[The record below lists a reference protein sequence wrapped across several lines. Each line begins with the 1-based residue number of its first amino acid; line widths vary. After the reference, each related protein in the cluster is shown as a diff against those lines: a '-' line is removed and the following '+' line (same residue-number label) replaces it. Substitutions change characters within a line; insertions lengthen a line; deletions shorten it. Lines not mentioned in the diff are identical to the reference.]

1 MGKGAD
7 KPKASKQEKA
17 LAKVASKKFEVYKRL
32 YRPLAKRQLEATA
45 ATPGRIKEAQGIV
58 NADVQQG
65 ATGRDG
71 GINAAG
77 LRAGFDNKTGPSSR
91 VVLGRTTNANA
102 VATQSGEGNA
112 LAREGVERR
121 GREGKLSHISLG
133 HGIARQSMNTLTGLA
148 RNATAESLQRSR
160 IKTTEANQFATTL
173 GQAGGLAYGMNPDAF
188 QGFGGAAR
196 PRFSTSQLNAGGR
209 SMR

>member
-17 LAKVASKKFEVYKRL
+17 LAAVASKKFEVYKRL
-32 YRPLAKRQLEATA
+32 YRPLAKESLKRSTATE
-45 ATPGRIKEAQGIV
+45 GKIKEQQGIV
-58 NADVQQG
+58 NADIQQN
-65 ATGRDG
+65 TSSRDG
-71 GINAAG
+71 DINAAG
-77 LRAGFDNKTGPSSR
+77 LRAGLQADDNRVLFARGKNQDAISSVR
-91 VVLGRTTNANA
+91 GQGMA
-102 VATQSGEGNA
+102 V
-112 LAREGVERR
+112 AREGMERR
-121 GREGKLSHISLG
+121 ETEGKLSHIALG
-133 HGIARQSMNTLTGLA
+133 HGIARQSMQSLTGLA
-148 RNATAESLQRSR
+148 RDATAESLQRSR